1 MPDVFLCDESATQR
15 VGTVFASARPK
26 VAKLYSPSV
35 DGTRTHARS
44 LRLAAVSITLISSIA
59 RAAAP
64 NDERAERMAADA
76 MNTDYL
82 ATNFKQAQMKL
93 SQALALCS
101 HDGACSAGVRAR
113 IHRELG
119 VVYIAGLNE
128 LEGGKQQFREGLALD
143 PALDLD
149 KDLTTPEMR
158 AAFDAVR
165 AESGA
170 PAPAAVPAAAP
181 AGPAPAATVSSSDKP
196 TPGEI
201 VHEPPAEQAIL
212 TPVPVYVELP
222 EGVTAAKVTVR
233 YKPFGATAW
242 KSVEMSRRKDGY
254 GAEVPCL
261 DVGSTTGDLEYYIV
275 ASDAGGDVAAFSGT
289 RNAPHKVPIKNEL
302 SGDPPHLPGKPP
314 AAQCQDV
321 SDCPPG
327 FPGCVSGEKKP
338 ASMTDGNDAALVFA
352 KNWLSLSVQE
362 DILFLSSSKGACS
375 GGNEYSCFYG
385 DSGRY
390 YGDIPY
396 DKSGNEIAG
405 GARLATTRLLAGY
418 DRIFGGNIGIGVR
431 LGFAFAGG
439 PKAPSGNAFFPLHAE
454 ARVTYTF
461 GTEPLAR
468 KGIRPY
474 VHLSGGLAE
483 IDGHVSVPAYADAAA
498 YAKDDRLGLTA
509 WKKTGTAFVGLGGG
523 VMYAIT
529 PKSGPFLDV
538 RLMQMLGVSG
548 TAISPLLGYGVGF

>member
-1 MPDVFLCDESATQR
+1 V
-15 VGTVFASARPK
+15 
-26 VAKLYSPSV
+26 
-35 DGTRTHARS
+35 S
-44 LRLAAVSITLISSIA
+44 LSLISSIA

-64 NDERAERMAADA
+64 NDERAERMTADA

-82 ATNFKQAQMKL
+82 ATNFKQAQLKL

-101 HDGACSAGVRAR
+101 HDGACSPGVRAR

-143 PALDLD
+143 PTLDLD

-158 AAFDAVR
+158 TAFDAVR
-165 AESGA
+165 AETAGQPASGPEPREA
-170 PAPAAVPAAAP
+170 PGGPAVAAATT
-181 AGPAPAATVSSSDKP
+181 AADKP
-196 TPGEI
+196 APGEI
-201 VHEPPAEQAIL
+201 VHEAPAEQAVL
-212 TPVPVYVELP
+212 TPVPIYVELP

-242 KSVEMSRRKDGY
+242 KSIEMSRRKDGY
-254 GAEVPCL
+254 GVEVPCL

-289 RNAPHKVPIKNEL
+289 RNSPHKVPIKNEL

-314 AAQCQDV
+314 PAQCQDV

-338 ASMTDGNDAALVFA
+338 ESATAGENAAGAFA
-352 KNWLSLSVQE
+352 KNFISLGIQE
-362 DILFLSSSKGACS
+362 DILFLASSKGACS
-375 GGNEYSCFYG
+375 GGNEYSCFFG
-385 DSGRY
+385 DSDRY
-390 YGDIPY
+390 YGDLPY
-396 DKSGNEIAG
+396 DKAGNEIAG

-418 DRIFGGNIGIGVR
+418 DRVLGANIGVGIR
-431 LGFAFAGG
+431 LGFAFGGG

-461 GTEPLAR
+461 GTTPFAR
-468 KGIRPY
+468 KGVRPY

-498 YAKDDRLGLTA
+498 YAKDQRLGLTA

-529 PKSGPFLDV
+529 PTSGPFLDV

-548 TAISPLLGYGVGF
+548 TALSPLVGYAVGF